1 VQLPIRM
8 KLPTVPPQ
16 LKDVFGSEEKNE
28 KKQGDIKAILKL
40 LPTDLG
46 KDRDEEYI
54 HWDKMRRKPLP
65 PSLSSHEDWW
75 LLTKFRRTSAY
86 RRLPFQD
93 SQGSSFVYWLT
104 DPIQQHLH
112 QIDQQ
117 ASGRVELPE
126 QVTNERTRDRYLV
139 SSLIEESITSSQLEG
154 ASTTYK
160 IAKAMLRE
168 SRQPRDHSERMIFN
182 NYRAMMFIRDIADE
196 SLSKELL
203 FDLHRKVTNETL
215 EDPISAGRFRNADE
229 KIGVYDNRDQT
240 LLHDP
245 PHADELE
252 ARIQK
257 VCDFANS
264 TDETNGFLHPVVR
277 SILLHF
283 MIAYDHP
290 FVDGNGRTARA
301 LFYWSMAKQG
311 YWLMEYISISSILKN
326 APAQYVRAYLYTEHD
341 DNDTT
346 YFIDYNLRV
355 IIKAIERLLDY
366 LQTKATEIKS
376 VESALH
382 NTILSKQLNYRQLAV
397 ISHAIRNTGEVYTI
411 ESHRSSHNVSY
422 PTARS
427 DLLGLLELELLVK
440 RKIGNAFVFQASEN
454 MELRIDKLKQQI
466 I

>member
-1 VQLPIRM
+1 M
-8 KLPTVPPQ
+8 KLPTTPPQ
-16 LKDVFGSEEKNE
+16 LKDFFGSEENYE
-28 KKQGDIKAILKL
+28 QKQGDIKAIFEL
-40 LPTDLG
+40 LATDLG
-46 KDRDEEYI
+46 KDRDDEYI

-65 PSLSSHEDWW
+65 PGISSHENWW
-75 LLTKFRRTSAY
+75 LLTKFRRTNAY

-93 SQGSSFVYWLT
+93 SQSSSFVYWLT

-117 ASGRVELPE
+117 ASGKIEAPE

-160 IAKAMLRE
+160 MAKAMLRE
-168 SRQPRDHSERMIFN
+168 NRQPTDHSERMIFN
-182 NYRAMMFIRDIADE
+182 NYQAMMFIREIADE

-203 FDLHRKVTNETL
+203 FELHRKVTYGTL
-215 EDPISAGRFRNADE
+215 EDPTSAGRFRHADE

-245 PHADELE
+245 PHADELD

-257 VCDFANS
+257 ICDFANS
-264 TDETNGFLHPVVR
+264 NDDTNGFLHPVVR
-277 SILLHF
+277 AILLHF

-326 APAQYVRAYLYTEHD
+326 APARYVRAYLHTEHD
-341 DNDTT
+341 DNDAT

-355 IIKAIERLLDY
+355 ITRAIERLLEY
-366 LQTKATEIKS
+366 LQTKATEIKR
-376 VESALH
+376 VESALG
-382 NTILSKQLNYRQLAV
+382 NTILSKQFNYRQLAV

-411 ESHRSSHNVSY
+411 ESHKNSHNISY

-427 DLLGLLELELLVK
+427 DLLGLLELELLIK
-440 RKIGNAFVFQASEN
+440 RKIRNAFVFQASEN
-454 MELRIDKLKQQI
+454 MEQRIDELKQ
-466 I
+466 

>member
-1 VQLPIRM
+1 M
-8 KLPTVPPQ
+8 KLPTVPPK
-16 LKDVFGSEEKNE
+16 LKDIFKEDENNE
-28 KKQGDIKAILKL
+28 CKQGDIKKVLAL

-46 KDRDEEYI
+46 KDRDDEYI

-65 PSLSSHEDWW
+65 PELSSHEDWW

-86 RRLPFQD
+86 RRLPFLD
-93 SQGSSFVYWLT
+93 SKGASFVYWLT
-104 DPIQQHLH
+104 DPIQQRLH

-126 QVTNERTRDRYLV
+126 QVTNKRTRDRYLV

-154 ASTTYK
+154 ASTTYS

-168 SRQPRDHSERMIFN
+168 RRQPRDHGERMIFN
-182 NYRAMMFIRDIADE
+182 NYRAMMFIREISE
-196 SLSKELL
+196 EKLSTELL
-203 FDLHRKVTNETL
+203 FELHRKVTNGTL
-215 EDPISAGRFRNADE
+215 EDPTSAGRFRNADE

-252 ARIQK
+252 ARIERI
-257 VCDFANS
+257 CDFANS
-264 TDETNGFLHPVVR
+264 KDEVDGFLHPVVR

-326 APAQYVRAYLYTEHD
+326 AAAQYIRAYLHTEYD
-341 DNDTT
+341 ENDTT
-346 YFIDYNLRV
+346 YFIDHNLRV
-355 IIKAIERLLDY
+355 ITKAIERLLDY
-366 LQTKATEIKS
+366 LQTKATEIKR
-376 VESALH
+376 VESALG
-382 NTILSKQLNYRQLAV
+382 NTFLSKQLNYRQLAV
-397 ISHAIRNTGEVYTI
+397 ISHAIRNPGEVYTI
-411 ESHRSSHNVSY
+411 ESHKNSHNVSY

-427 DLLGLLELELLVK
+427 DLLGLANLKILNK
-440 RKIGNAFVFQASEN
+440 RKAGNAFVFQASEGIDQ
-454 MELRIDKLKQQI
+454 RIDELKKLPT
-466 I
+466 

>member
-1 VQLPIRM
+1 M
-8 KLPTVPPQ
+8 KLPAEPPR
-16 LKDVFGSEEKNE
+16 LKDAFGTSGNSEEKQRHIGSLLE
-28 KKQGDIKAILKL
+28 L

-46 KDRDEEYI
+46 KDRDDEYI

-65 PSLSSHEDWW
+65 VGLASHEEWW
-75 LLTKFRRTSAY
+75 FLTKFRRTSAY
-86 RRLPFQD
+86 RRLPFID
-93 SQGSSFVYWLT
+93 SDEISFVYWLT
-104 DPIQQHLH
+104 DPIQQQLH

-117 ASGRVELPE
+117 SSGRVELPE
-126 QVTNERTRDRYLV
+126 EVTNERTRDRYLV

-160 IAKAMLRE
+160 VAKAMLRE

-182 NYRAMMFIRDIADE
+182 NYRAMMFIREISDE
-196 SLSKELL
+196 QLSKELL
-203 FDLHRKVTNETL
+203 FEIHRRVTDGTL
-215 EDPISAGRFRNADE
+215 DDPLSSGRFRNSNE
-229 KIGVYDNRDQT
+229 KIGVYDNLDET

-252 ARIQK
+252 DRIMRI
-257 VCDFANS
+257 CNFANS
-264 TDETNGFLHPVVR
+264 NQEADGFLHPVVR

-326 APAQYVRAYLYTEHD
+326 APAKYARAYLYTESD

-355 IIKAIERLLDY
+355 IIRAIDRLLEY
-366 LQTKATEIKS
+366 LKTKAADIKR
-376 VESALH
+376 VESTLG
-382 NTILSKQLNYRQLAV
+382 NSILSKQLNYRQLAV
-397 ISHAIRNTGEVYTI
+397 LSHAIRNPGEVYTI

-422 PTARS
+422 PTARA
-427 DLLGLLELELLVK
+427 DLLRLADLELLLK
-440 RKIGNAFVFQASEN
+440 RKMRNAFVFQASED
-454 MELRIDKLKQQI
+454 MEIRLEKLKKQSF
-466 I
+466 